1 MVLTV
6 NNWKWRT
13 LVAPAAD
20 DGVHGRQLEWWTL
33 ASPPAADARA
43 RAVEERIVPAP
54 RGSPSA
60 RRGGED
66 HHARPV
72 RLFERT
78 PGRGGPFPPSE
89 VARATPAL
97 SQALSDVTVRLCGV
111 GTCRDP
117 YVRSYVF
124 WERIYLGFL
133 EGKPS
138 TLAPLGPCDWR
149 RAGKSEKTW
158 IRRFQV
164 FSLGGPIKSREITA
178 MIGFLGR
185 TLLGQ
190 SAEQKHKI

>member
-1 MVLTV
+1 MMVFTV
-6 NNWKWRT
+6 DSWN
-13 LVAPAAD
+13 
-20 DGVHGRQLEWWTL
+20 GGR
-33 ASPPAADARA
+33 SPRPPAADARA

-66 HHARPV
+66 HNARPV

-117 YVRSYVF
+117 YLPGKWMWFVRMTYCKYV
-124 WERIYLGFL
+124 R
-133 EGKPS
+133 
-138 TLAPLGPCDWR
+138 
-149 RAGKSEKTW
+149 W
-158 IRRFQV
+158 IQRWQRRFANGRINE
-164 FSLGGPIKSREITA
+164 GGPWT
-178 MIGFLGR
+178 
-185 TLLGQ
+185 TTP
-190 SAEQKHKI
+190 

>member
-1 MVLTV
+1 MMVFTV
-6 NNWKWRT
+6 DSWN
-13 LVAPAAD
+13 
-20 DGVHGRQLEWWTL
+20 GGR
-33 ASPPAADARA
+33 SPRPPAADARA

-138 TLAPLGPCDWR
+138 TLWHQWGPVIGAEQAKARKPGFD
-149 RAGKSEKTW
+149 GF
-158 IRRFQV
+158 RF
-164 FSLGGPIKSREITA
+164 FHWE
-178 MIGFLGR
+178 
-185 TLLGQ
+185 GQ
-190 SAEQKHKI
+190 SNHEKSLQ